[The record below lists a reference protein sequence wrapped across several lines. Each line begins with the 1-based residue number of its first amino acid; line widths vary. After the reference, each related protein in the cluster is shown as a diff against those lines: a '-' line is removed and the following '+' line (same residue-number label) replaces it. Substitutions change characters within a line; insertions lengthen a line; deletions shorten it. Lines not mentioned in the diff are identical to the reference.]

1 MNKLLISEIS
11 IDLHLQS
18 FTHLAQQN
26 LEGKKK
32 RERKYIQLLTPF
44 SLLLDKDVLTEGD
57 HLLSH
62 QAGGRKCQ
70 EGVGERTNSHSFA
83 PVSIS
88 TIAPFPE
95 QAQVLLLFR
104 PFPRSKSKLQLF
116 AVPVN
121 QHITGGM
128 ATKGNSM
135 V

>member
-44 SLLLDKDVLTEGD
+44 SLLLDKDVVTEGD

-62 QAGGRKCQ
+62 QAGGR
-70 EGVGERTNSHSFA
+70 EVSGGGWGENKFSFLCSSKYINDH
-83 PVSIS
+83 SIS
-88 TIAPFPE
+88 GASPSSSAI
-95 QAQVLLLFR
+95 
-104 PFPRSKSKLQLF
+104 
-116 AVPVN
+116 
-121 QHITGGM
+121 
-128 ATKGNSM
+128 
-135 V
+135 